1 MTTEEAVIHPR
12 ILAYAA
18 RLQERLLKLETTPG
32 EVFLS
37 ARILVRNGVPRKIKW
52 NLEDEE
58 EG

>member
-1 MTTEEAVIHPR
+1 MTTETPVHPR
-12 ILAYAA
+12 ILDYVA
-18 RLQERLLKLETTPG
+18 RLQERLVALETTPG

-37 ARILVRNGVPRKIKW
+37 ARILVRNGVPRKVKW